1 MNERTLHVLEFNKII
16 HLLTD
21 EAATVVGRELAKS
34 INPKTEL
41 LEVQQ
46 LQDETDEALHILRQD
61 KTVPFSHIVDITSS
75 VKRSEIGSVL
85 STEECMQIA
94 QVLYCG
100 RNVKQFIES
109 LEEHV
114 PLLQS
119 IMETLVPLRHLEQLI
134 SSKID
139 EYGDIV
145 DDASPALKSTRQSIR
160 THEASIRERLNQLT
174 KSKSAMLSDTIVT
187 IRNNRYVLPVKAE
200 YRGSIGGIVHD
211 QSSSGQTLF
220 MEPRAIIELNNRL
233 QQAFL
238 KEKQEIDIILQQ
250 LTTEIAAHAEQLT
263 MNLQLIAEVDFIMA
277 RAHLAVKMKAAKPIL
292 NVEGII
298 KMKQAR
304 HPLISLDEVVANDIE
319 IGEDYHAIVITGPN
333 TGGKTVTLKMI
344 GLCTMMAQ
352 SGLQVPAFDGCE
364 LAVFKQVFA
373 DIGDEQ
379 SIEQNLSTFS
389 SHMTNIVQIMK
400 QVDEDSLVLFDELG
414 AGTDPQEG
422 AALAMSLLDQVIDH
436 QARVIATTH
445 YPELKAYGYNRK
457 SVMNASVEFDV
468 ETLRPTYR
476 LLMGVPGRSNAFEI
490 SERLGLDVEIIQHAR
505 SYVGIDSKNVENMI
519 AALENSKKSAEKE
532 LVTAQELL
540 NESEAMR
547 DQLATEW
554 REFQLQRDT
563 LYKKAEEKAEKALQK
578 AREEAQIIVD
588 EVRHMRDKT
597 NWKEHEWIEARKM
610 LEEAKPDLIQKEEK
624 NVQSETKQLEVG
636 DEIKHR
642 TLQQP
647 GQIIEK
653 KNAEEYVI
661 QIGAMKIT
669 AKRKDLTFIRKQ
681 KQEKDIEQPIVSH
694 MLKTSNQHGVKT
706 ELDLRGRR
714 YEDAMAD
721 LEKYL
726 DDALVQGHARV
737 TIIHGKGTGALRKGV
752 ETLIRTHPHIK
763 SSRLGAQNEGG
774 SGVTIIELK

>member
-1 MNERTLHVLEFNKII
+1 MNERTLNVLEFNKII
-16 HLLTD
+16 NLLTG
-21 EAATVVGRELAKS
+21 EAATVVGRERAKT
-34 INPKTEL
+34 ITPKTTL
-41 LEVQQ
+41 ADVQK

-75 VKRSEIGSVL
+75 VKRSEIGSIL
-85 STEECMQIA
+85 ATEECMQIA

-109 LEEHV
+109 IQEDV
-114 PLLQS
+114 QLLQA
-119 IMETLVPLRHLEQLI
+119 IMEGLIPLRHLEQLI

-139 EYGDIV
+139 DYGDIV

-160 THEASIRERLNQLT
+160 THEARIRERLNQLT

-220 MEPRAIIELNNRL
+220 MEPRAIIELNNQL

-238 KEKQEIDIILQQ
+238 KEKQEIDIILQK
-250 LTTEIAAHAEQLT
+250 LTHEIAEHAEQLKF
-263 MNLQLIAEVDFIMA
+263 NLQVIAQLDFIFA

-292 NVEGII
+292 NEDGII
-298 KMKQAR
+298 KMTQAR
-304 HPLISLDEVVANDIE
+304 HPLIDKAEVVANDIE
-319 IGEDYHAIVITGPN
+319 IGDDFHAIVITGPN

-344 GLCTMMAQ
+344 GLCTIMAQ
-352 SGLQVPAFDGCE
+352 SGMQVPALDGCE

-389 SHMTNIVQIMK
+389 SHMTNIVHIME
-400 QVDEDSLVLFDELG
+400 QVDEQSLVLFDELG

-422 AALAMSLLDQVIDH
+422 AALAMSLLDKVIDH

-445 YPELKAYGYNRK
+445 YPELKAYGYNRE

-490 SERLGLDVEIIQHAR
+490 SERLGLNPAIIHHAK
-505 SYVGIDSKNVENMI
+505 SYVGVDSKNVENMI
-519 AALENSKKSAEKE
+519 AALEDSKKTAEKE
-532 LVTAQELL
+532 LLETKDLMQKSEVMHEEL
-540 NESEAMR
+540 
-547 DQLATEW
+547 QQEW
-554 REFQLQRDT
+554 REFQAKRDQ
-563 LYKKAEEKAEKALQK
+563 LYKKAEEKAEKALQN

-588 EVRHMRDKT
+588 EVRQMRDKT
-597 NWKEHEWIEARKM
+597 NWKEHEWIEARK
-610 LEEAKPDLIQKEEK
+610 LLDEARPELVQKENK
-624 NVQSETKQLEVG
+624 NVQAETRELEIG

-647 GQIIEK
+647 GQVIEK

-661 QIGAMKIT
+661 QVGAMKIT
-669 AKRKDLTFIRKQ
+669 AKRKDLTFVRKQ
-681 KQEKDIEQPIVSH
+681 KQETEQEHPAVSH
-694 MLKTSNQHGVKT
+694 MLRTNSQHAVKT
-706 ELDLRGRR
+706 ELDLRGKR

-737 TIIHGKGTGALRKGV
+737 SIIHGKGTGALRKGV
-752 ETLIRTHPHIK
+752 EALLRTHPHIK

-774 SGVTIIELK
+774 SGVTMIELK

>member
-16 HLLTD
+16 HLLTG

-34 INPKTEL
+34 ITPKTEL
-41 LEVQQ
+41 HEVQQ

-75 VKRSEIGSVL
+75 VKRSEIGSAL

-109 LEEHV
+109 LEERV
-114 PLLQS
+114 PLLRS
-119 IMETLVPLRHLEQLI
+119 ILETLIPLRHLEQLI

-174 KSKSAMLSDTIVT
+174 KSKSTMLSDTIVT

-238 KEKQEIDIILQQ
+238 KEKQEIDIILQK

-277 RAHLAVKMKAAKPIL
+277 RAHLAVKLKAAKPTL

-304 HPLISLDEVVANDIE
+304 HPLISLEEVVANDIE

-344 GLCTMMAQ
+344 GLCTIMAQ

-436 QARVIATTH
+436 HARVIATTH

-490 SERLGLDVEIIQHAR
+490 SERLGLNAEVIQHAR

-519 AALENSKKSAEKE
+519 AALENSKKAAEKE
-532 LVTAQELL
+532 LLTAQELL

-610 LEEAKPDLIQKEEK
+610 LEEAKPDLVQKEEK
-624 NVQSETKQLEVG
+624 NVQSETKELEVG

-681 KQEKDIEQPIVSH
+681 KQETDTEQPVVSH

-752 ETLIRTHPHIK
+752 ETLIRTHSHIK